1 VTCPSG
7 GASGSSPVATACA
20 AAPTSSGASAADLA
34 GHAFLRGMPDGYV
47 AVLARA
53 CQVIQVG
60 EGHRF
65 FEEGGTANKL
75 WLIASGHVA
84 LDVDVPGR
92 SGLILETLGKGDL
105 LGLSWLVPPYAWQ
118 FGATAVQQTT
128 AFELDAAAV
137 RAACEEDPG
146 LGYQLLRHVMSAASS
161 RLHAARIRM
170 LDLYAVSGEA
180 RDGS

>member
-1 VTCPSG
+1 MTGSG
-7 GASGSSPVATACA
+7 TSHGELVSVAGAAELG
-20 AAPTSSGASAADLA
+20 D
-34 GHAFLRGMPDGYV
+34 HAFLHGMPDAYI
-47 AVLARA
+47 AVLAQACRGTAVRA
-53 CQVIQVG
+53 
-60 EGHRF
+60 GHRF

-105 LGLSWLVPPYAWQ
+105 LGLSWLVPPYEWQ

-146 LGYQLLRHVMSAASS
+146 LGYQLLRRVMSEASS
-161 RLHAARIRM
+161 RLQAARIRM

>member
-1 VTCPSG
+1 MTG
-7 GASGSSPVATACA
+7 ATADHRE
-20 AAPTSSGASAADLA
+20 PSSGAMAAELA

-105 LGLSWLVPPYAWQ
+105 LGLSWLVPPYEWQ

-146 LGYQLLRHVMSAASS
+146 LGYQLLRRVMSEASS
-161 RLHAARIRM
+161 RLQAARIRM